1 MMPKK
6 EDDTYSYSSLK
17 KAFKAL
23 SYQCRRE
30 FIDVLIIIYGF
41 KKRDI
46 YRLMD
51 RLEKK
56 TFENSAT
63 WIMKRELFL
72 IHTTNVK
79 DRSYEH

>member
-1 MMPKK
+1 MMPNS
-6 EDDTYSYSSLK
+6 EHDNSSFSSLK

-30 FIDVLIIIYGF
+30 FIDVLIIMYGF

-63 WIMKRELFL
+63 WIMKRELVL
-72 IHTTNVK
+72 IHTAHVK